1 LFEGC
6 GLVQTAALSF
16 QPVVCAQDCHID
28 TIDLAKQKPDLNA
41 LFLKFLKSRIKKGK
55 K

>member
-28 TIDLAKQKPDLNA
+28 TIDLAKQKPELNYP
-41 LFLKFLKSRIKKGK
+41 FIKFLKLCELKGK